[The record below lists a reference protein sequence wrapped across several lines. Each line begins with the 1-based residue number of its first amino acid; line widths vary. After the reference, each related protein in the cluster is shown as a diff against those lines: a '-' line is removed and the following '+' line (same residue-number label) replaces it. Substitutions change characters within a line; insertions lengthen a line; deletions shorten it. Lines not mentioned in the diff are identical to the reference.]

1 MVEEARTAGVRV
13 AAHAVTERGA
23 RLAIEGGVDS
33 IEHGYAMSDEALEL
47 AKQKGIVLVGTEHA
61 LGPDRAA
68 LSPDGKWLAYE
79 SDETGV
85 LEIFVSPFP
94 DAGRNRWQI
103 STEAGRQSF
112 WAPDSEELFYVS
124 DQRLMVVS
132 VRTDPSF
139 VAGKPEILFEWPYFQ
154 TPGRNFDITPDGNRF
169 LMSKPLVPDDETTL
183 PTQINVVLNWDEE
196 LKRLV
201 PTEN

>member
-103 STEAGRQSF
+103 STEAGRPSGRLTARSCSTF
-112 WAPDSEELFYVS
+112 PISVS
-124 DQRLMVVS
+124 WSYLYEPTRAL
-132 VRTDPSF
+132 
-139 VAGKPEILFEWPYFQ
+139 LL
-154 TPGRNFDITPDGNRF
+154 GNRKYC
-169 LMSKPLVPDDETTL
+169 SSGHTSRPLVVISTSHQTA
-183 PTQINVVLNWDEE
+183 IGS
-196 LKRLV
+196 
-201 PTEN
+201 